1 MKCLKGSSCSHNG
14 RQGPQKWRNSFIIE
28 CRAAAKLCLCVNF
41 LGIRH
46 MLCAVF
52 IAMLFPCLFCS
63 GSSVRITQSRAL
75 DIFGEMEKKINDGK
89 GYPRIKEELLSEKG
103 FFYVLTSKGQ
113 LLMHP
118 NSVFI
123 GRDFSDV
130 KSVQNILSRDRG
142 NETVEEGGVSRRII
156 YAQLRDGNY
165 LCLSIDSNDYED
177 GIGGNTESVPK
188 K

>member
-1 MKCLKGSSCSHNG
+1 
-14 RQGPQKWRNSFIIE
+14 
-28 CRAAAKLCLCVNF
+28 
-41 LGIRH
+41 
-46 MLCAVF
+46 
-52 IAMLFPCLFCS
+52 
-63 GSSVRITQSRAL
+63 
-75 DIFGEMEKKINDGK
+75 MEKKINDGK

-130 KSVQNILSRDRG
+130 KSVQKILSRDRG
-142 NETVEEGGVSRRII
+142 NEAVEEGGVSRRII

-165 LCLSIDSNDYED
+165 LCLSIDSKDYDD
-177 GIGGNTESVPK
+177 GSGGNTESVPQK
-188 K
+188 